1 MQKRGMLSFL
11 TRRRAEREAGER
23 IYAAIVAA
31 SRRPAFYERLGV
43 ADTVSGRFEMLAV
56 HFYPVVHRL
65 MYVPDGDPGLARRIS
80 EIFVTDMDDAQR
92 ALGIADL
99 KVPKRMKSLYGAFA
113 GRLKAYREAIAEG
126 NGALERALERN
137 VFPEGGAHGA
147 AGSLAGYLAAAVGQL
162 ETASL
167 SELRAGRLPYP
178 EPTFPEE
185 GGAS

>member
-1 MQKRGMLSFL
+1 MLSFL
-11 TRRRAEREAGER
+11 TRGRAEREAGER

-31 SRRPAFYERLGV
+31 SRRPVFYEQLGV

-65 MYVPDGDPGLARRIS
+65 MYVPEGDPGLARRVS

-113 GRLKAYREAIAEG
+113 GRLTAYRDALAEG
-126 NGALERALERN
+126 GGAVERALARN
-137 VFPEGGAHGA
+137 VFPEGAASGA
-147 AGSLAGYLAAAVGQL
+147 AEALAGYLAAAVGQF
-162 ETASL
+162 EAASVA
-167 SELRAGRLPYP
+167 ELRAGRLPYP
-178 EPTFPEE
+178 EPIFPEE